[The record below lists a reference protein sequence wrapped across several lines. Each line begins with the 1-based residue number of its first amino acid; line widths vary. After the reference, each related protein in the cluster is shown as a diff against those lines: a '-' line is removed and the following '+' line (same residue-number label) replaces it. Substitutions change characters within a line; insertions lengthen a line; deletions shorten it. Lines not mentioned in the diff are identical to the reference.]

1 MRNLTDVST
10 TAYAILQQDSNS
22 LQIEHQDLC
31 LPRRAKKVATALA
44 LLPVSS
50 TAHKCVP
57 VRMNATTCDRLRSGE
72 DAPYQKKQ
80 APVQFGETGAAPV
93 LFFIKTNSLS
103 GSTMYR
109 YLFFFAFCAF
119 RFSLGLSLDFFRF
132 SFLPLSL
139 LPPLSPISVPP
150 NSKELLIGNRRS
162 VVATP
167 PEHSRHRGLFV
178 PALP

>member
-1 MRNLTDVST
+1 
-10 TAYAILQQDSNS
+10 
-22 LQIEHQDLC
+22 
-31 LPRRAKKVATALA
+31 
-44 LLPVSS
+44 
-50 TAHKCVP
+50 
-57 VRMNATTCDRLRSGE
+57 VRTNATTCDRLRSGE
-72 DAPYQKKQ
+72 DAQYQKKQ
-80 APVQFGETGAAPV
+80 APVQFGETGAARV

-103 GSTMYR
+103 GSTMHR

-167 PEHSRHRGLFV
+167 PGPTQPLSYHKSLPPASRRRLARWATSSSPTSGTFSSSE
-178 PALP
+178 